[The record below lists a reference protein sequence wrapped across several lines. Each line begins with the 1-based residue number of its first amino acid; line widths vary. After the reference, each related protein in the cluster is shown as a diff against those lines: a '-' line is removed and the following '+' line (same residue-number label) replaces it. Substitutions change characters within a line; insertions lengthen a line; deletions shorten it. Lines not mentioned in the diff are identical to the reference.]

1 LHKKRG
7 KRKTSIRIKIIG
19 EQYRNIYRMLKLSG
33 KEKQILLYLITNC
46 EIYQLTENE
55 ALKYIKDKFAK
66 SISRRS
72 YYNHKNQIYKD
83 HDKNLPYFGLFRFH
97 ESKQRSKD
105 ITSLS
110 LISHRERIIR
120 DGLINENI
128 NRDEFSKL
136 DDHKLYLDKMYEKGG
151 SIIKQGEKL
160 LVKMNSK
167 IQVVNRN
174 FKSIPRNAT
183 IRKEYIKCGK
193 EFCLCEHGPYYYAYW
208 RDENGK
214 LKKKYIGRNDP
225 REKEN
230 GISLNYSNDLENILR
245 NKQNN
250 LEAVLNNKL
259 FPASP

>member
-1 LHKKRG
+1 
-7 KRKTSIRIKIIG
+7 
-19 EQYRNIYRMLKLSG
+19 MLQLSDKEKLS
-33 KEKQILLYLITNC
+33 LSYLITNC
-46 EIYQLTENE
+46 EIYQLNESE
-55 ALKYIKDKFAK
+55 ALKYIKDKFSK
-66 SISRRS
+66 IISRRT
-72 YYNHKNQIYKD
+72 YYNYKNQMYKE
-83 HDKNLPYFGLFRFH
+83 HNKNAPYFGLLRFH

-110 LISHRERIIR
+110 LISYRERIIR

-167 IQVVNRN
+167 RQVVNRN

-193 EFCLCEHGPYYYAYW
+193 DLCLGCEHGPYYYAYW

-214 LKKKYIGRNDP
+214 LKKKYIGRNNP
-225 REKEN
+225 REKEK
-230 GISLNYSNDLENILR
+230 GIQDNYSNDLEHILR

-250 LEAVLNNKL
+250 LEPT
-259 FPASP
+259 FQQ